1 MKNIVLLAG
10 GVGGA
15 KAAKGLY
22 QSAYK
27 DNLTIIGNVGD
38 DDEFHNLWVS
48 PDLDTL
54 TYTLANEV
62 NPVTGWG
69 LKNDSCRILSRL
81 AQFGSSTWM
90 HLGDMDIA
98 THIFRSAKRAEGMT
112 MTAITRQI
120 TTRLGITVPL
130 LPATDDT
137 LQTRLETENG
147 WVDFQTYF
155 VHQRCEANV
164 TNIAYEGAHLVS
176 ATPEV
181 LAAIS
186 AADIIVFAPSN
197 PLLSIAPML
206 AIPQFRDALLAS
218 NATKI
223 AVSPLIGGKAIKGP
237 AEKLLQQMSYT
248 PGNKGIAEFYQ
259 DICDVLVIDNQ
270 DEGETNVIESFGLHA
285 HCTSTLMKSDQEKLA
300 LMEEVISAATTYQ
313 SEVPCA

>member
-1 MKNIVLLAG
+1 MKNIVLFAG

-22 QSAYK
+22 QSDYK
-27 DNLTIIGNVGD
+27 NNLTIIGNVGD

-98 THIFRSAKRAEGMT
+98 THIFRSAKRAEGT
-112 MTAITRQI
+112 SMTAITRQI

-130 LPATDDT
+130 LPATDDN
-137 LQTRLETENG
+137 LQTRLKTENG

-155 VHQRCEANV
+155 VHQRCEADV
-164 TNIAYEGAHLVS
+164 TDISYKGAEFAS

-181 LAAIS
+181 LAAIE

-206 AIPQFRDALLAS
+206 AIPQIRDALAAS
-218 NATKI
+218 EATKI
-223 AVSPLIGGKAIKGP
+223 AVSPLIAGKAIKGP

-259 DICDVLVIDNQ
+259 SLCDVLVIDNQ
-270 DEGETNVIESFGLHA
+270 DDGDIDTIESFGLHA
-285 HCTSTLMKSDQEKLA
+285 HCTSTLMKSDQDKVT
-300 LMEEVISAATTYQ
+300 LMEEVISAATAYQ
-313 SEVPCA
+313 LEVPCA

>member
-1 MKNIVLLAG
+1 MKNIVLFAG

-22 QSAYK
+22 QSDYK
-27 DNLTIIGNVGD
+27 NNLTIIGNVGD

-62 NPVTGWG
+62 NSVTGWG

-98 THIFRSAKRAEGMT
+98 THIFRSAKRAEGT
-112 MTAITRQI
+112 SMTAITRQI

-130 LPATDDT
+130 LPATDDN
-137 LQTRLETENG
+137 LQTRLKTENG

-155 VHQRCEANV
+155 VHQRCEADV
-164 TNIAYEGAHLVS
+164 TDIAYKGAEFAS

-181 LAAIS
+181 LAAIE

-206 AIPQFRDALLAS
+206 AIPQIRDALTAS
-218 NATKI
+218 EATKI
-223 AVSPLIGGKAIKGP
+223 AVSPLIAGKAIKGP

-259 DICDVLVIDNQ
+259 SLCDVLVIDNQ
-270 DEGETNVIESFGLHA
+270 DDGDIDTIESFGLHA
-285 HCTSTLMKSDQEKLA
+285 HCTSTLMKSDQDKVT
-300 LMEEVISAATTYQ
+300 LMEEVISAATAYQ
-313 SEVPCA
+313 LEVPCA

>member
-1 MKNIVLLAG
+1 MKNIVLFAG

-22 QSAYK
+22 QSDYK
-27 DNLTIIGNVGD
+27 NNLTIIGNVGD

-98 THIFRSAKRAEGMT
+98 THIFRSAKRAEGT
-112 MTAITRQI
+112 SMTAITRQI

-130 LPATDDT
+130 LPATDDN
-137 LQTRLETENG
+137 LQTRLKTENG

-155 VHQRCEANV
+155 VHQRCEADV
-164 TNIAYEGAHLVS
+164 TDIAYKGAEFAS

-181 LAAIS
+181 LAAIE

-206 AIPQFRDALLAS
+206 AIPQIRDALAAS
-218 NATKI
+218 EATKI
-223 AVSPLIGGKAIKGP
+223 AVSPLIAGKAIKGP

-259 DICDVLVIDNQ
+259 SLCDVLVIDNQ
-270 DEGETNVIESFGLHA
+270 DDGDIDTIESFGLHA
-285 HCTSTLMKSDQEKLA
+285 HCTSTLMKSDQDKVT
-300 LMEEVISAATTYQ
+300 LMEEVISAATAYQ
-313 SEVPCA
+313 LEVPCA